1 MATKRTRKP
10 AAIASPVAGPVALA
24 GSHDAAGTGRRM
36 RGWMP
41 SSSGPNR
48 VNHGAATIRNR
59 ARDAARNDWAGKAI
73 PSRWAANL
81 VGTGIIARPKTKDAE
96 LKAMLVALWDDW
108 LEVCDAD
115 GVLDGYGQQNL
126 IARNWIEAGEVFVRL
141 RPRLPADGL
150 PVPLQIQLL
159 EADMVPAVDTT
170 APNGNPIVQGIEFNG
185 LGQRVAYWM
194 LRNHPG
200 DGIGDTATTVRVPA
214 EFVLHIYEPTR
225 PGQLRGVSDLAPILA
240 RLRGVGDFD
249 DAVLERQKI
258 ANLFTAFLEKSPST
272 GDAALDPVTGQ
283 PVKLDTDGTPM
294 AAMEPGT
301 VQELL
306 PGESIKFGDPPD
318 AGTGYTDFTRQ
329 QYQGVA
335 AGTGLPYELLTGDL
349 RDVSDRALRV
359 ILNEFRRHCQQRQWH
374 ILIPQ
379 FCRKVRNA
387 WADAAVLAGALSG
400 AEGREAKRVTWVP
413 QGWAYIHPTQ
423 DAQAQQMLV
432 ESGFTSRTRI
442 ITERG
447 DDPEEIDLERAED
460 DLREDALGL
469 GSDNEPAAPSED
481 DPLVVAFLE
490 GQRSLGQ
497 SLAALAT
504 REQPAPQLTVHLPGP
519 GKPTMKVGRR
529 LADGTVEIREV
540 EVEPE
545 AGDAA

>member
-159 EADMVPAVDTT
+159 EADMVPAVDAT

-432 ESGFTSRTRI
+432 EAGFTSRTRI

-447 DDPEEIDLERAED
+447 DDPEEIDQERAED

-469 GSDNEPAAPSED
+469 GSDNEPAAPPED
-481 DPLVVAFLE
+481 DPLVVALLE

-540 EVEPE
+540 EVDPE

>member
-432 ESGFTSRTRI
+432 EAGFTSRTRI

-447 DDPEEIDLERAED
+447 DDPEEIDQERAED

-469 GSDNEPAAPSED
+469 GSDNEPAEPPED
-481 DPLVVAFLE
+481 DPLVVAMLE

-540 EVEPE
+540 EVDPE